1 MSARNL
7 IRPAIALV
15 VLLALWGAV
24 TLGTKQGDVEQR
36 FWVPTTA
43 AKDVDTVI
51 VAGAHDTIVLA
62 RATADARQVNGH
74 PADRRMV
81 EDLLTSLADT
91 VASGDPVA
99 ETPASYPQVGM
110 DSAKHVQAIAR
121 GTAVTDVI
129 VGKAGQVY
137 GTGYIRTSN
146 EPQVYLVRSTL
157 PSVASRPLD
166 EWRDRRI
173 GGAPKD
179 SIARVEIQR
188 GSKRYALTRQATA
201 WTLTP
206 GGGTNSMAVANF
218 LGDLGG
224 HSGNR
229 VRNAGLSRFPKVHR
243 AQAPAHCHRSP
254 AEALTP
260 RQSPHC
266 WATLV
271 QTNTIDCGEVSVTVS
286 VDPVDE
292 NVPNETMPV
301 VVDDWVQVFGF
312 PIP

>member
-91 VASGDPVA
+91 AASGDLVA
-99 ETPASYPQVGM
+99 ETTASYPQVGM
-110 DSAKHVQAIAR
+110 DGASAKHVRAIAR
-121 GTAVTDVI
+121 GTAVSDVI

-137 GTGYIRTSN
+137 GTG
-146 EPQVYLVRSTL
+146 
-157 PSVASRPLD
+157 
-166 EWRDRRI
+166 
-173 GGAPKD
+173 
-179 SIARVEIQR
+179 
-188 GSKRYALTRQATA
+188 
-201 WTLTP
+201 
-206 GGGTNSMAVANF
+206 
-218 LGDLGG
+218 
-224 HSGNR
+224 
-229 VRNAGLSRFPKVHR
+229 
-243 AQAPAHCHRSP
+243 
-254 AEALTP
+254 
-260 RQSPHC
+260 
-266 WATLV
+266 
-271 QTNTIDCGEVSVTVS
+271 
-286 VDPVDE
+286 
-292 NVPNETMPV
+292 
-301 VVDDWVQVFGF
+301 
-312 PIP
+312 

>member
-62 RATADARQVNGH
+62 RATADAWQVNGH

-110 DSAKHVQAIAR
+110 DSAKHVRAIAR
-121 GTAVTDVI
+121 GTAVSDVI

-137 GTGYIRTSN
+137 GTG
-146 EPQVYLVRSTL
+146 
-157 PSVASRPLD
+157 
-166 EWRDRRI
+166 
-173 GGAPKD
+173 
-179 SIARVEIQR
+179 
-188 GSKRYALTRQATA
+188 
-201 WTLTP
+201 
-206 GGGTNSMAVANF
+206 
-218 LGDLGG
+218 
-224 HSGNR
+224 
-229 VRNAGLSRFPKVHR
+229 
-243 AQAPAHCHRSP
+243 
-254 AEALTP
+254 
-260 RQSPHC
+260 
-266 WATLV
+266 
-271 QTNTIDCGEVSVTVS
+271 
-286 VDPVDE
+286 
-292 NVPNETMPV
+292 
-301 VVDDWVQVFGF
+301 
-312 PIP
+312 

>member
-62 RATADARQVNGH
+62 CATADARQVNGH

-173 GGAPKD
+173 GGVPKD

-201 WTLTP
+201 GP
-206 GGGTNSMAVANF
+206 
-218 LGDLGG
+218 
-224 HSGNR
+224 
-229 VRNAGLSRFPKVHR
+229 
-243 AQAPAHCHRSP
+243 
-254 AEALTP
+254 
-260 RQSPHC
+260 
-266 WATLV
+266 
-271 QTNTIDCGEVSVTVS
+271 
-286 VDPVDE
+286 
-292 NVPNETMPV
+292 
-301 VVDDWVQVFGF
+301 
-312 PIP
+312 